1 MKIACLIVTYT
12 SAAQTR
18 RMIEMLN
25 NGQFDF
31 YIHLDKK
38 VSIDSHKDLLQIPNV
53 YFIKDRVD
61 VQWAAYSTVQ
71 AAFNGIKQIAE
82 SNITYD
88 FINLITGQDYP
99 IKSAEYIA
107 NFLSGNIGKQFI
119 EFKGFDTDWQEAKA
133 RIEKYHFTNLH
144 LAGKFRLEKL
154 VNLFAGKRKAPVN
167 MIFYGVSTFWTLSPE
182 CALYVVNFVENNKAF
197 KSFLKYTWGSD
208 EFIFQTVLMNSPYKD
223 VIVNNNY
230 RYVDWSAGGA
240 RPKFLKTE
248 DFEKITASD
257 AFFGRKFNIDI
268 DSNIL
273 DMIDEQCKTANKS

>member
-38 VSIDSHKDLLQIPNV
+38 VDMDSHKELFDIPNV

-61 VQWAAYSTVQ
+61 IQWAAYSTVQ
-71 AAFNGIKQIAE
+71 AAFHGIRQIIAA
-82 SNITYD
+82 NITYD
-88 FINLITGQDYP
+88 YINLITGQDYP
-99 IKSAEYIA
+99 IKSADYILS
-107 NFLSGNIGKQFI
+107 FLSENIGKQFI
-119 EFKGFDTDWQEAKA
+119 EYKGFDTDWQEAKA

-144 LAGKFRLEKL
+144 LTGKFRLEKV
-154 VNLFAGKRKAPVN
+154 VNFFTRKRKLPVN
-167 MIFYGVSTFWTLSPE
+167 MAFYGVSTFWTLSPE
-182 CALYVVNFVENNKAF
+182 CALYVVDYVENNKTF
-197 KSFLKYTWGSD
+197 ESFLKYTWGSD
-208 EFIFQTVLMNSPYKD
+208 EFIFQTVLMNSPYKNS
-223 VIVNNNY
+223 IVNNNY

-273 DMIDEQCKTANKS
+273 DMIDESCKTDKN